1 VSEAA
6 MSEVRVRY
14 APSPTGSPHVG
25 NIRVAIYDWLF
36 ARRHGGKFLLRIEDT
51 DRKRTVPGGV
61 EEQMEALRWLGL
73 QWDEGPEVGGPYG
86 PYIQSERQPIYQE
99 AARRLVES
107 GAAYPCFCTPERLQQ
122 MREAQ
127 QARKEPTRYDRR
139 CRDLSPAEREAA
151 LQAGTP
157 HTIRLAVPLAG
168 ETSFHD
174 EVRGE
179 ITYQNAVVDDY
190 VLLKTDGWPTYH
202 LASVVDD
209 HAMRISHVLRGDDWI
224 ATTPVHILLYRA
236 LGYPLP
242 KFAHFP
248 QIHGPD
254 RARFGKRHG
263 AQGALEYR
271 EQGYLPETMINF
283 LALLGWAPG
292 DDREI
297 MSREEMVQAFD
308 LAQVSRNPAI
318 FDVQKLDWMNGVYI
332 RQLPVEELVE
342 RALPFLQKAGLLPD
356 RLSDAGRTYVAQ
368 VLALEQERLKRL
380 TEAPELTEF
389 FFREEPVYEEKAVRK
404 WLARDSTPAVLQATA
419 AALRAV
425 EPWEM
430 EHVEA
435 AVRGVI
441 ERLCV
446 NAGEVIHPV
455 RVAATGRTV
464 GPGLFETLAVLGR
477 DRVLRRLEAAARMAE
492 EGTTVADH

>member
-1 VSEAA
+1 VTEAA

-51 DRKRTVPGGV
+51 DRKRTVPGGI

-73 QWDEGPEVGGPYG
+73 QWDEGPEVGGSYG

-127 QARKEPTRYDRR
+127 QARKEPTRYDRC

-157 HTIRLAVPLAG
+157 HTIRLAVPLDG

-236 LGYPLP
+236 LRYPLP

-271 EQGYLPETMINF
+271 EQGYLPEAMINF

-332 RQLPVEELVE
+332 RQLPIEELVE

-356 RLSDAGRTYVAQ
+356 PLSDADRAYVAQ
-368 VLALEQERLKRL
+368 VLALEQERMKRL
-380 TEAPELTEF
+380 SEAPELTEF
-389 FFREEPVYEEKAVRK
+389 FFREEPIYEEKAVRK

-430 EHVEA
+430 ERVES

-441 ERLCV
+441 ERLGV

-477 DRVLRRLEAAARMAE
+477 DRVLRRLEAAARMAVSA
-492 EGTTVADH
+492 G

>member
-1 VSEAA
+1 
-6 MSEVRVRY
+6 MSQVRVRY

-51 DRKRTVPGGV
+51 DRKRTVPGGI

-73 QWDEGPEVGGPYG
+73 QWDEGPEVGGSCG

-157 HTIRLAVPLAG
+157 HTIRLAVPLDG
-168 ETSFHD
+168 ETSFYD

-236 LGYPLP
+236 LEYPLP

-271 EQGYLPETMINF
+271 EQGYLPEAMVNF

-356 RLSDAGRTYVAQ
+356 PLSDADRAYVAQ

-380 TEAPELTEF
+380 SEAPELTEF

-404 WLARDSTPAVLQATA
+404 WLARESTSAVLQATA

-430 EHVEA
+430 ERVEA

-441 ERLCV
+441 ERLGV

-477 DRVLRRLEAAARMAE
+477 DRVLRRLEAAARMAVSA
-492 EGTTVADH
+492 G

>member
-1 VSEAA
+1 

-36 ARRHGGKFLLRIEDT
+36 ARRHGGKFILRIEDT
-51 DRKRTVPGGV
+51 DRKRTIPGAA
-61 EEQMEALRWLGL
+61 EEQMEVLRWLGL
-73 QWDEGPEVGGPYG
+73 PWDEGPDVGGPYG
-86 PYIQSERQPIYQE
+86 PYVQSECQPRYQE
-99 AARRLVES
+99 AARRLLES
-107 GAAYPCFCTPERLQQ
+107 GAAYRCFCTPERLQQ

-139 CRDLSPAEREAA
+139 CRSLPEAEVEAA
-151 LQAGTP
+151 LAAGTP
-157 HTIRLAVPLAG
+157 YTVRIAVPLEG
-168 ETSFHD
+168 ETSFID

-190 VLLKTDGWPTYH
+190 VILKSDGWPTYH

-209 HAMRISHVLRGDDWI
+209 HYTQISHVLRGDDWI
-224 ATTPVHILLYRA
+224 ATTPVHILIYRA

-248 QIHGPD
+248 QILGPD
-254 RARFGKRHG
+254 RARFSKRHG

-271 EQGYLPETMINF
+271 EQGYLPEAMVNF

-297 MSREEMVQAFD
+297 MSREEMIQAFD
-308 LAQVSRNPAI
+308 LQQVSRNPAV

-332 RQLPVEELVE
+332 RQLSIEELVA
-342 RALPFLQKAGLLPD
+342 RALPFLQKAGLLPEPVSEAD
-356 RLSDAGRTYVAQ
+356 RAYAAR
-368 VLALEQERLKRL
+368 VLALEQERMKRL
-380 TEAPELTEF
+380 SEAPELTHF
-389 FFREEPVYEEKAVRK
+389 FFREEPVYDEKAVRK
-404 WLARDSTPAVLQATA
+404 WLARESTPAVLQATA
-419 AALRAV
+419 EALRRV
-425 EPWEM
+425 EPWDV

-435 AVRGVI
+435 SVRGVI
-441 ERLCV
+441 ERLGV

-477 DRVLRRLEAAARMAE
+477 DRVLRRLEAAARMAVSA
-492 EGTTVADH
+492 G

>member
-1 VSEAA
+1 

-36 ARRHGGKFLLRIEDT
+36 ARRHGGKFILRIEDT
-51 DRKRTVPGGV
+51 DRKRTIPGAA
-61 EEQMEALRWLGL
+61 EEQMEVLRWLGL
-73 QWDEGPEVGGPYG
+73 PWDEGPDVGGPYG
-86 PYIQSERQPIYQE
+86 PYVQSECRPRYQE
-99 AARRLVES
+99 AARRLLES
-107 GAAYPCFCTPERLQQ
+107 GAAYRCFCTPERLQQ

-139 CRDLSPAEREAA
+139 CRSLPEAEVEAA
-151 LQAGTP
+151 LAAGTP
-157 HTIRLAVPLAG
+157 YTVRIAVPLEG
-168 ETSFHD
+168 ETSFID

-271 EQGYLPETMINF
+271 EQGYLPEAMINF

-292 DDREI
+292 EDREI

-332 RQLPVEELVE
+332 RQLPVEELV
-342 RALPFLQKAGLLPD
+342 
-356 RLSDAGRTYVAQ
+356 
-368 VLALEQERLKRL
+368 
-380 TEAPELTEF
+380 
-389 FFREEPVYEEKAVRK
+389 
-404 WLARDSTPAVLQATA
+404 
-419 AALRAV
+419 
-425 EPWEM
+425 
-430 EHVEA
+430 
-435 AVRGVI
+435 
-441 ERLCV
+441 
-446 NAGEVIHPV
+446 
-455 RVAATGRTV
+455 
-464 GPGLFETLAVLGR
+464 
-477 DRVLRRLEAAARMAE
+477 
-492 EGTTVADH
+492 